1 MPRGGRSSRSPAP
14 RSSGGAGG
22 SGGSSGGGGG
32 SAAARSMLTRKPP
45 THPDENNQLHKQNLV
60 RNLDRNDAEI
70 AALVQCNRTLR
81 ALREEIGSRYGEGTL
96 LDVGEGTIGFRT
108 GELGSTVCPTVVRIV
123 PGVVLDADGH
133 RKLMEERVA
142 QILRER
148 ALQAE
153 KGTDDDDDE
162 AAANAKSDTNED
174 DIGKEEAI
182 INTIPPDEVPLDDPD
197 HASDPTDP
205 TTKTNL
211 VRAFLLRL
219 HLRRRILNRLFRRMN
234 RLARA
239 MDGES
244 AISSGL
250 NGPTPPR
257 YGDFRFLV
265 DEDGEEFAQFEAMFR
280 KRAEARRS
288 LEERRDL
295 QRNDEVGVVVA
306 AKEDEDEDGDEAMA
320 AAEAEE
326 APASSATSPSD
337 VAKLIIPQEDADD
350 LNVLMETEVGRD
362 KMVTYQDLTKSLR
375 ALGRS
380 QSQSP
385 DKQGKT
391 TPSKKT
397 SKMDVEG
404 AAETTE
410 AVAADIAAEGPP
422 SAIEVQA
429 EQPPAENGAV
439 ANGTTSDAAAAAVK
453 TDDDVDDKK
462 QEDEAEDEEVSPLPE
477 LVPGKIR
484 KIITL
489 PLAASDPPPEERDFS
504 SSKFT
509 AAGGG
514 GIGALSRAMNSRE
527 REIEYNRWKTDVL
540 AKVPEQPTFAE
551 LGLENRIFGLEARRK
566 KASGAAASVCSDDS
580 DGKMEVDD
588 KAAASAAAEDDAMDV
603 DDDGKDEGKSKKRSA
618 DDAEETEGQEDKD
631 DKSKE
636 EAEKEKI
643 KRPDIFKKKKL
654 ISLAAAPSFH
664 SQDQH
669 RIRSIHK
676 DLLLRSRMEK
686 AQKLLD
692 DANASYNKSYAL
704 STNVHNQ
711 KNQRTNDLNAQSTLI
726 RNLESQVASTH
737 NAEVDGPRAVWQNAY
752 KQWMGRR
759 MEAGLAVPP
768 MPVEQNAP
776 PDLPAS
782 PAAATDTTPNGSAAT
797 GSAVSGTPLTSA
809 KSSDLAAS
817 EEERETASALGAV
830 VDKVAGGEEEKKGP
844 IYNDPSV
851 LAKVPTDAE
860 NFPPFIVPPMNAS
873 VAASLD
879 KEREKETALR
889 KRLTEDA
896 IKLNAAEEERKR
908 AWRQMLK
915 LKTDLTALTSGGGGG
930 SRSQRRRPTTSRR
943 APAPAPA
950 ASTYRAQAPVAQAP
964 AASAYAGQSAVVAQ
978 NYARSLAAYQQAQQ
992 VSVASTARAPAA
1004 AANYYAYSG
1013 YAQQQ
1018 QQQYI
1023 PTQQTSRP
1031 GMPTAPTGTMAM
1043 AAANAASVIASSAA
1057 QQQQQVAAQAVQM
1070 AGVAAAA
1077 PAAAST
1083 TASSTTSATHQARY
1097 SQTAIKNRTYDDG
1110 SVAPAVPPKRG
1121 DNGLFQRPSGR
1132 SRKGMDWDGVHGVW
1146 RPAPPG
1152 GGGSFGG
1159 GGVSDNGSAAVAQ
1172 EPVEEEQE

>member
-22 SGGSSGGGGG
+22 SGGSSGGGSG

-108 GELGSTVCPTVVRIV
+108 GELGSTVCPMVVRVV

-174 DIGKEEAI
+174 DIVKEEAI

-397 SKMDVEG
+397 SKMDVDG

-484 KIITL
+484 KIIT
-489 PLAASDPPPEERDFS
+489 PPSPRPTRPRRRGTSPRPS
-504 SSKFT
+504 SPPRG
-509 AAGGG
+509 AGG
-514 GIGALSRAMNSRE
+514 S
-527 REIEYNRWKTDVL
+527 
-540 AKVPEQPTFAE
+540 
-551 LGLENRIFGLEARRK
+551 
-566 KASGAAASVCSDDS
+566 
-580 DGKMEVDD
+580 
-588 KAAASAAAEDDAMDV
+588 
-603 DDDGKDEGKSKKRSA
+603 
-618 DDAEETEGQEDKD
+618 
-631 DKSKE
+631 
-636 EAEKEKI
+636 
-643 KRPDIFKKKKL
+643 
-654 ISLAAAPSFH
+654 APS
-664 SQDQH
+664 
-669 RIRSIHK
+669 
-676 DLLLRSRMEK
+676 
-686 AQKLLD
+686 A
-692 DANASYNKSYAL
+692 
-704 STNVHNQ
+704 
-711 KNQRTNDLNAQSTLI
+711 
-726 RNLESQVASTH
+726 
-737 NAEVDGPRAVWQNAY
+737 GP
-752 KQWMGRR
+752 
-759 MEAGLAVPP
+759 
-768 MPVEQNAP
+768 
-776 PDLPAS
+776 
-782 PAAATDTTPNGSAAT
+782 
-797 GSAVSGTPLTSA
+797 
-809 KSSDLAAS
+809 
-817 EEERETASALGAV
+817 
-830 VDKVAGGEEEKKGP
+830 
-844 IYNDPSV
+844 
-851 LAKVPTDAE
+851 
-860 NFPPFIVPPMNAS
+860 
-873 VAASLD
+873 
-879 KEREKETALR
+879 
-889 KRLTEDA
+889 
-896 IKLNAAEEERKR
+896 
-908 AWRQMLK
+908 
-915 LKTDLTALTSGGGGG
+915 
-930 SRSQRRRPTTSRR
+930 
-943 APAPAPA
+943 
-950 ASTYRAQAPVAQAP
+950 
-964 AASAYAGQSAVVAQ
+964 
-978 NYARSLAAYQQAQQ
+978 
-992 VSVASTARAPAA
+992 
-1004 AANYYAYSG
+1004 
-1013 YAQQQ
+1013 
-1018 QQQYI
+1018 
-1023 PTQQTSRP
+1023 
-1031 GMPTAPTGTMAM
+1031 
-1043 AAANAASVIASSAA
+1043 
-1057 QQQQQVAAQAVQM
+1057 
-1070 AGVAAAA
+1070 
-1077 PAAAST
+1077 
-1083 TASSTTSATHQARY
+1083 
-1097 SQTAIKNRTYDDG
+1097 
-1110 SVAPAVPPKRG
+1110 
-1121 DNGLFQRPSGR
+1121 
-1132 SRKGMDWDGVHGVW
+1132 
-1146 RPAPPG
+1146 
-1152 GGGSFGG
+1152 
-1159 GGVSDNGSAAVAQ
+1159 
-1172 EPVEEEQE
+1172 

>member
-22 SGGSSGGGGG
+22 SGGSSGGGG

-96 LDVGEGTIGFRT
+96 LDVGEGTIGLKT
-108 GELGSTVCPTVVRIV
+108 GELGSTVCPTVVRVV

-153 KGTDDDDDE
+153 KGTDDDDE
-162 AAANAKSDTNED
+162 EAANAESGTNED

-288 LEERRDL
+288 LEERRDR

-306 AKEDEDEDGDEAMA
+306 AKGDEDEDGDEAMA

-391 TPSKKT
+391 TPSKK
-397 SKMDVEG
+397 SSMDVEG

-429 EQPPAENGAV
+429 EQPPAEN
-439 ANGTTSDAAAAAVK
+439 
-453 TDDDVDDKK
+453 DVDGKK
-462 QEDEAEDEEVSPLPE
+462 QEDEDEEVPPLPE

-566 KASGAAASVCSDDS
+566 KASGAADSVCSDDGN
-580 DGKMEVDD
+580 DKMEVDD

-603 DDDGKDEGKSKKRSA
+603 DDDDKDEGGSKKRSA
-618 DDAEETEGQEDKD
+618 DDAEETEGQEGKD
-631 DKSKE
+631 EKSKE

-692 DANASYNKSYAL
+692 DANAAYNKSYAL

-726 RNLESQVASTH
+726 RNLESQVARTH

-782 PAAATDTTPNGSAAT
+782 PAAATDTTPNGSAAA
-797 GSAVSGTPLTSA
+797 GSAVSGTPLTST

-817 EEERETASALGAV
+817 EEEREAASALGAV

-851 LAKVPTDAE
+851 LAKVPTDAD

-879 KEREKETALR
+879 KEREKESALR

-908 AWRQMLK
+908 SWRQMLK
-915 LKTDLTALTSGGGGG
+915 LKADLTTLTSGGGGG

-992 VSVASTARAPAA
+992 VSAASTARAPAA

-1013 YAQQQ
+1013 YAQ

-1043 AAANAASVIASSAA
+1043 AAANAAAVMASSAA

-1097 SQTAIKNRTYDDG
+1097 SQMAIRNRTYDDG

-1152 GGGSFGG
+1152 GGGSVGGGG
-1159 GGVSDNGSAAVAQ
+1159 GGVSDNGSAAVAAEQ
-1172 EPVEEEQE
+1172 EPAEE

>member
-1 MPRGGRSSRSPAP
+1 MP
-14 RSSGGAGG
+14 
-22 SGGSSGGGGG
+22 
-32 SAAARSMLTRKPP
+32 
-45 THPDENNQLHKQNLV
+45 
-60 RNLDRNDAEI
+60 
-70 AALVQCNRTLR
+70 
-81 ALREEIGSRYGEGTL
+81 
-96 LDVGEGTIGFRT
+96 
-108 GELGSTVCPTVVRIV
+108 
-123 PGVVLDADGH
+123 
-133 RKLMEERVA
+133 
-142 QILRER
+142 
-148 ALQAE
+148 
-153 KGTDDDDDE
+153 
-162 AAANAKSDTNED
+162 
-174 DIGKEEAI
+174 
-182 INTIPPDEVPLDDPD
+182 
-197 HASDPTDP
+197 
-205 TTKTNL
+205 
-211 VRAFLLRL
+211 
-219 HLRRRILNRLFRRMN
+219 
-234 RLARA
+234 
-239 MDGES
+239 
-244 AISSGL
+244 
-250 NGPTPPR
+250 
-257 YGDFRFLV
+257 
-265 DEDGEEFAQFEAMFR
+265 
-280 KRAEARRS
+280 
-288 LEERRDL
+288 
-295 QRNDEVGVVVA
+295 
-306 AKEDEDEDGDEAMA
+306 
-320 AAEAEE
+320 
-326 APASSATSPSD
+326 
-337 VAKLIIPQEDADD
+337 
-350 LNVLMETEVGRD
+350 
-362 KMVTYQDLTKSLR
+362 
-375 ALGRS
+375 
-380 QSQSP
+380 
-385 DKQGKT
+385 
-391 TPSKKT
+391 
-397 SKMDVEG
+397 
-404 AAETTE
+404 
-410 AVAADIAAEGPP
+410 
-422 SAIEVQA
+422 
-429 EQPPAENGAV
+429 
-439 ANGTTSDAAAAAVK
+439 
-453 TDDDVDDKK
+453 
-462 QEDEAEDEEVSPLPE
+462 PLPE

-514 GIGALSRAMNSRE
+514 GVGALSRAMNSRE

-566 KASGAAASVCSDDS
+566 KASGAAASVCSNDGDD
-580 DGKMEVDD
+580 KMEVDD

-603 DDDGKDEGKSKKRSA
+603 DDDDKDEGGSKKRSA

-636 EAEKEKI
+636 EAEEEKI

-692 DANASYNKSYAL
+692 DANAAYNKSYAL

-726 RNLESQVASTH
+726 RNLESQVARTH

-776 PDLPAS
+776 PDPPAS
-782 PAAATDTTPNGSAAT
+782 PAAATDTTPNGSAAA
-797 GSAVSGTPLTSA
+797 GSAVSGTPLTST

-817 EEERETASALGAV
+817 EEEREAASALGAV

-851 LAKVPTDAE
+851 LAKVPTDAD

-879 KEREKETALR
+879 KEREKEAALR

-908 AWRQMLK
+908 SWRQMLK
-915 LKTDLTALTSGGGGG
+915 LKADLTTLTSGGGGG

-992 VSVASTARAPAA
+992 VSAASTARAPAA

-1013 YAQQQ
+1013 YAQ

-1043 AAANAASVIASSAA
+1043 AAANAAAVMASSAA

-1077 PAAAST
+1077 PAA
-1083 TASSTTSATHQARY
+1083 ASSTTSATHQARY

-1121 DNGLFQRPSGR
+1121 DNGLFQRLSGR

-1152 GGGSFGG
+1152 GGGSVGGGGGG

-1172 EPVEEEQE
+1172 EPAEQEPVEEEQE